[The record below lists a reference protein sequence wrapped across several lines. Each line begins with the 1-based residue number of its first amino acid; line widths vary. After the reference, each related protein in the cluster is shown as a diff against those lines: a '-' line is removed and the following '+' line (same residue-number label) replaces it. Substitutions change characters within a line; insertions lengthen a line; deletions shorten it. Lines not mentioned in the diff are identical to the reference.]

1 MINNQKPQQKQQHQ
15 LTSTTTTIIDC
26 IHINQGRAKT
36 IIADAHLSHL
46 LSINRLES
54 DDLVEHVI
62 ASINKTNNNYRQHIG
77 SALAIALNKY
87 RLTS

>member
-1 MINNQKPQQKQQHQ
+1 MIIRNHKNNINSHQQQQQQQ
-15 LTSTTTTIIDC
+15 LLSIAFTLI
-26 IHINQGRAKT
+26 RAEQKT

-62 ASINKTNNNYRQHIG
+62 ASINNNYRQHIG
-77 SALAIALNKY
+77 ISTSY
-87 RLTS
+87 RSQ

>member
-1 MINNQKPQQKQQHQ
+1 MIIRNHNNNINSHQQQQ
-15 LTSTTTTIIDC
+15 LLSIPFTLI
-26 IHINQGRAKT
+26 RAEQKT

-77 SALAIALNKY
+77 ISTSY
-87 RLTS
+87 RSQ